1 MDARRSGPRFSAS
14 GLVLAALVAASAGCF
29 SDPTEVVVVVDTD
42 AVSFVDFQQI
52 KYQLGFSPNLGG
64 TSAVGNPEP
73 MPSTLGLTPSSPGA
87 TTGATTF
94 DVVVTFAGN
103 MGQPFLQRKVS
114 NIRFVPDQVRA
125 LFIPILKACACN
137 GTNCPHALDD
147 GCRDITAPV
156 LTSFDE
162 NNLPRVGSQ

>member
-1 MDARRSGPRFSAS
+1 
-14 GLVLAALVAASAGCF
+14 
-29 SDPTEVVVVVDTD
+29 
-42 AVSFVDFQQI
+42 
-52 KYQLGFSPNLGG
+52 
-64 TSAVGNPEP
+64 
-73 MPSTLGLTPSSPGA
+73 
-87 TTGATTF
+87 
-94 DVVVTFAGN
+94 VVVTFAGN

>member
-1 MDARRSGPRFSAS
+1 MDVRRPRPRFNGS
-14 GLVLAALVAASAGCF
+14 GLVLTALVTTVSAGCF
-29 SDPTEVVVVVDTD
+29 ADPTEVVIVVDTD

-52 KYQLGFSPNLGG
+52 NYQLGRALSPGIENG
-64 TSAVGNPEP
+64 AFANPQP
-73 MPSTLGLTPSSPGA
+73 MPSTLGVTPSA
-87 TTGATTF
+87 GATTF
-94 DVVVTFAGN
+94 EVVVVLAGS

-114 NIRFVPDQVRA
+114 NIRFVPDQIRE
-125 LFIPILKACACN
+125 LFIPMLKACACN

-162 NNLPRVGSQ
+162 SNLPRLGN